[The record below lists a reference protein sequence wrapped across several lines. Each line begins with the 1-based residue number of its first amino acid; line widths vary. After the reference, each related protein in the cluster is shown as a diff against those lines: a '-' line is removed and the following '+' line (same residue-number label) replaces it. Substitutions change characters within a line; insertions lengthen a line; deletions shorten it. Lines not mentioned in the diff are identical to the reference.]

1 MDSII
6 AIISPWYASI
16 ATLLFF
22 LLIRFIYRK
31 FLLTILHSLTSR
43 TSFTYFKD
51 LLEAFAQ
58 PINIVILITGIYMAL
73 HVAPLDIGPYLP
85 LIDHALR
92 TVVILCFFMGCYNIC
107 NATHGLFI
115 DLLANAGIR
124 SNESLS
130 NIFSTIL
137 HILIVLLGFITVA
150 KEWDYDIS
158 AFIASLG
165 IGSLAMAFAAKD
177 SLANVFGS
185 LIIILEKPFTIGDW
199 ILADGVEGTVEK
211 ISFRST
217 CIRTLPQEL
226 VYVPNSL
233 LSNTPITNF
242 TRREKRRLDFIVGL
256 TYGTTYEQMETFTR
270 LVRERLLSMED
281 DVYEN
286 DLSVNFIA
294 YGDCS
299 LNVRIICYIKTGI
312 QAEYLK
318 ITEKVNLAL
327 MQVMEEAGV
336 HCAFPSTSVYFETPL
351 QQENA
356 GSSHGKM
363 PEQK

>member
-58 PINIVILITGIYMAL
+58 PINIVILITGIYMAI

-85 LIDHALR
+85 LIDHTLR
-92 TVVILCFFMGCYNIC
+92 TVVILCFFMGCYNIY

-130 NIFSTIL
+130 DIFYTIL
-137 HILIVLLGFITVA
+137 HILIVLLGFITVT

-165 IGSLAMAFAAKD
+165 IGSMAMAFAAKG

-185 LIIILEKPFTIGDW
+185 RIIILEKPFTIGDW
-199 ILADGVEGTVEK
+199 ILADDVESTVEK
-211 ISFRST
+211 
-217 CIRTLPQEL
+217 
-226 VYVPNSL
+226 
-233 LSNTPITNF
+233 
-242 TRREKRRLDFIVGL
+242 
-256 TYGTTYEQMETFTR
+256 
-270 LVRERLLSMED
+270 
-281 DVYEN
+281 
-286 DLSVNFIA
+286 SVSAAPASAPFP
-294 YGDCS
+294 
-299 LNVRIICYIKTGI
+299 R
-312 QAEYLK
+312 
-318 ITEKVNLAL
+318 NL
-327 MQVMEEAGV
+327 
-336 HCAFPSTSVYFETPL
+336 STSRTPCCPTRPSL
-351 QQENA
+351 TSPAGKNA
-356 GSSHGKM
+356 AWVSLWA
-363 PEQK
+363 